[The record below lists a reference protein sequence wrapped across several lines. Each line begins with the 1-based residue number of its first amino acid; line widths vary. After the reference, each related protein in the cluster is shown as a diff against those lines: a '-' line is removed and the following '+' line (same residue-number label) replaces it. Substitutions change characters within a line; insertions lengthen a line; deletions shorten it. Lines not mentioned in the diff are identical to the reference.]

1 MRMMSLCDDTR
12 RRCWVPLPL
21 PSQNLKTPVRSLD
34 FYFDRFSPVDAA
46 AWNQSLISSILHLA
60 FYVDVLHV
68 VAQVVPTEFRL
79 QFEDR
84 PGGDIVYAL
93 SGMGKVSDLKSKPFV
108 LKEGCSYRLQVTFK
122 TQHEIVTGLKFVNT
136 VTRRT
141 CIQWQNVFRVS
152 LQYRLWCQRY
162 FAGFQN
168 GYQGF

>member
-1 MRMMSLCDDTR
+1 
-12 RRCWVPLPL
+12 
-21 PSQNLKTPVRSLD
+21 
-34 FYFDRFSPVDAA
+34 
-46 AWNQSLISSILHLA
+46 LISISTAFHPSTLQLA
-60 FYVDVLHV
+60 ANPYFHPFCIWRHSVDVLHV

-93 SGMGKVSDLKSKPFV
+93 SGMGKVSDLKSKSFV

-141 CIQWQNVFRVS
+141 SIQ
-152 LQYRLWCQRY
+152 
-162 FAGFQN
+162 
-168 GYQGF
+168 